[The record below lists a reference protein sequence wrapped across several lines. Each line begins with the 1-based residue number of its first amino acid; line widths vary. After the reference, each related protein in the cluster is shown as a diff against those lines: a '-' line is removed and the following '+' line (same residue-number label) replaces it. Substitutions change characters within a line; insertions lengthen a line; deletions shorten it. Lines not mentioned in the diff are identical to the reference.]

1 MSEKSE
7 VEFHFKVP
15 EESSGFL
22 LWQVTMLWQRQ
33 IKKGLDVLGITHT
46 QFVLLAALAWLSK
59 LKNAVN
65 QVDIANHSN
74 TDRMM
79 VSKVLRTLEQ
89 KKYIQRTE
97 SLVDTRAKNI
107 VITESGRVVIQKA
120 LIIVEKIDLEFFE
133 KLKTQKQAF
142 NINLNTLLK

>member
-7 VEFHFKVP
+7 VEFHFNVP

-22 LWQVTMLWQRQ
+22 LRQVTMLWQRQ
-33 IKKGLDVLGITHT
+33 IKKGLDILGITHT

-59 LKNAVN
+59 FKSAVN

-89 KKYIQRTE
+89 KKYIQRAE
-97 SLVDTRAKNI
+97 SQVDTRAKNI
-107 VITESGRVVIQKA
+107 VITKSGRVVIQKA
-120 LIIVEKIDLEFFE
+120 LIIVEKIDFEFFE
-133 KLKTQKQAF
+133 KLKAQKQPF
-142 NINLNTLLK
+142 NRNLNTLLK